1 MVKNEHLALVRATH
15 QHGESLNPKP
25 LNTRGGREEKMTRI
39 PEVSGVRS
47 LQPSPPGQIKE
58 SEHFNCI
65 GRAARLYADV
75 EAGCKVNI
83 LTQSTGY
90 RIPRIL
96 ETGYPEY
103 RIQDA
108 GYSEYCKHGTGY
120 PEYRIQDAGYSE
132 YWKHGTGYPEYRILD
147 SQNTGYRIPR
157 LKDNRAENS

>member
-1 MVKNEHLALVRATH
+1 MVKNLAVVSATH

-47 LQPSPPGQIKE
+47 LQPSPPRQVKE

-90 RIPRIL
+90 
-96 ETGYPEY
+96 PEY
-103 RIQDA
+103 RIQDTQN
-108 GYSEYCKHGTGY
+108 TGY
-120 PEYRIQDAGYSE
+120 RMQGTQNTGNMVQDTQN
-132 YWKHGTGYPEYRILD
+132 TGYRMQGTQNTGNMILD
-147 SQNTGYRIPR
+147 SQNTGYLTPRIQDTGYP
-157 LKDNRAENS
+157 E

>member
-1 MVKNEHLALVRATH
+1 MVKNEPLALVRATH

-47 LQPSPPGQIKE
+47 LQPSPPGQVKE

-90 RIPRIL
+90 
-96 ETGYPEY
+96 PEY
-103 RIQDA
+103 RIQDTQN
-108 GYSEYCKHGTGY
+108 TGNRI
-120 PEYRIQDAGYSE
+120 PRIQD
-132 YWKHGTGYPEYRILD
+132 TGCRVLRIL
-147 SQNTGYRIPR
+147 QTWYRIPR
-157 LKDNRAENS
+157 IQDTGCRVLRILETWYRIPRIQDT